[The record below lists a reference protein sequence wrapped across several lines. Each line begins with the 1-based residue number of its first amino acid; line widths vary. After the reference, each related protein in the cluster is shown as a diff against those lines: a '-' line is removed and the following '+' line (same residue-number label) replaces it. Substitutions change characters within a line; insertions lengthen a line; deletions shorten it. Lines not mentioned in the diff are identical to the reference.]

1 MLMLMSIWRF
11 GHVKPDELLGSP
23 EVDNQ
28 QLSPRKNIKV
38 FGKVQRL
45 TLEQFEQ

>member
-28 QLSPRKNIKV
+28 QLSPKKNIKV

-45 TLEQFEQ
+45 TLEQFKQ